1 MLHVKV
7 HVSDKD
13 FQIRKPSIV
22 IYMTESRIAINLFIL
37 PSCLSAFPPVQR
49 LLLGNGFRTMALG
62 AAYLLKRNPI
72 TYKIT
77 YPLLNRALGVNRKCK
92 MPVTNITISSRYLVI
107 WQNPYSEIYPHICCF
122 IFNQISITANISQ
135 KHSSMTKLMYTQ
147 QSFEDKHKFGMSIHR
162 IFCSV
167 NHSYIYH
174 NIIYTCMKI
183 N

>member
-37 PSCLSAFPPVQR
+37 SSCLSAFPPVQR

-92 MPVTNITISSRYLVI
+92 MPVTNITISSWNLVI
-107 WQNPYSEIYPHICCF
+107 WQNPYSEIYTHICCF
-122 IFNQISITANISQ
+122 IFNQISITANIFFRNTRQ
-135 KHSSMTKLMYTQ
+135 W
-147 QSFEDKHKFGMSIHR
+147 QSWCIHNKVLGTSTNLE
-162 IFCSV
+162 CQ
-167 NHSYIYH
+167 YIEYFARSTTH
-174 NIIYTCMKI
+174 TFITILFTHAWK
-183 N
+183 